1 MSNLAEEVES
11 MSAFKRDSAS
21 VAARLKKSGKPIVLT
36 VNGKA
41 ELVVQDAAAYR
52 RLQERAA
59 LAETVEMVAFL
70 AERGRHRA
78 RRHAARRGVRPIA
91 GPSVVNRQVVIT
103 REAAREVDRRYRDLA
118 AKSQPSANRWQANLL
133 KAIDSLRSNAERCP
147 QAPESEWYGDG
158 LREHY
163 FGKRLHT
170 YRVIFEIRA
179 GIVYILRV
187 RHGRQDFLGSDD
199 LPPPHLA

>member
-1 MSNLAEEVES
+1 MSNLAEDVES

-70 AERGRHRA
+70 KRSAADIERSDTLPAEEFVRSLGR
-78 RRHAARRGVRPIA
+78 
-91 GPSVVNRQVVIT
+91 PS
-103 REAAREVDRRYRDLA
+103 
-118 AKSQPSANRWQANLL
+118 
-133 KAIDSLRSNAERCP
+133 
-147 QAPESEWYGDG
+147 
-158 LREHY
+158 
-163 FGKRLHT
+163 
-170 YRVIFEIRA
+170 
-179 GIVYILRV
+179 
-187 RHGRQDFLGSDD
+187 
-199 LPPPHLA
+199 